1 MSQENKKIVEDVNS
15 LMVTSA
21 AQEHYIPVD
30 DDHGI
35 KVWVKELTFLQS
47 QNAMKE
53 FIDLNPQTG
62 EMNMDLGAYWK
73 YMLMNAVEK
82 TEPHMPK
89 AQMLSLKPEILT
101 QITQLLP
108 QPQDVVGGPLD
119 GMQ

>member
-1 MSQENKKIVEDVNS
+1 MNQISEFQYWDPNALYTDVKDGAV
-15 LMVTSA
+15 MA
-21 AQEHYIPVD
+21 
-30 DDHGI
+30 
-35 KVWVKELTFLQS
+35 S